1 MGRISVEVN
10 HEMNQTL
17 EFKALSNRK
26 MVIYSESK
34 YGIGFVDGGGKGRER
49 ETNDIHK
56 QVCPFLCQA
65 HTKRLIIFSPLA
77 SAVCIFLKKP
87 VFIEKLLFQSKGK
100 CFKVESVL

>member
-17 EFKALSNRK
+17 EFKGLSNRK
-26 MVIYSESK
+26 MVIYSEQK

-56 QVCPFLCQA
+56 
-65 HTKRLIIFSPLA
+65 
-77 SAVCIFLKKP
+77 
-87 VFIEKLLFQSKGK
+87 
-100 CFKVESVL
+100 